1 MIQRWVKSVQIVET
15 IILIISLLI
24 VANII
29 SHYFVSIPA
38 SLIQIVAGV
47 IAAMTLNVKIMV
59 NTEWF
64 LLVFIAPILFN
75 DGNRFP
81 KKELWKLKGPI
92 MGNAIILVIVSTV
105 VGGAL
110 VKWLVPSL
118 PWATAF
124 TLVAVLSPTDPIAVQ
139 SIAKKAKLPDKL
151 MHLISGESLI
161 NDASGLICFKYAVA
175 ATVTGVFSLRS
186 ATLDFFYIAIVGAL
200 AGAVMI
206 WIFNGVR
213 LYLIN
218 QGVDDSI
225 LHAIIQIL
233 IPFIIYYIAEDL
245 LHVSGVVAVV
255 IAGILNI
262 SSSRTTGAFS
272 PEIRLVS
279 SRTWDML
286 VYLLNGFVFVLL
298 GIEIPFAME
307 ELIHNDNMNT
317 FKALGFAFVIWVA
330 LVVIRFIWSYFYST
344 FFERSD
350 RTNFNLFSGTR
361 FYYSLMSGISGV
373 RGAVTMVGVLSLPF
387 VTNSGAAFPA
397 RTLLLFIASAVIIYS
412 LLGATILIPLIT
424 KSSAPITYRGNSIN
438 TDEDLDIDDE
448 ADDTEVVSTKTEL
461 TPNEANKVVLEKT
474 ISKLRAENLDNRD
487 MVYTTVI
494 AEYVFNLHNLQLK
507 SNGPD
512 PISKKRIKGK
522 KDAELWDVCFNCEL
536 EAVEELYDNKKISED
551 GYDTAVK
558 KIEKYKKGLVKKRYN
573 QTTEFFI
580 AYFRRTIRELTRFIH
595 LPFVKQ
601 EEVIQYNHEAVIAS
615 VAGAKRALEKLREL
629 EENDGEMAYDN
640 LLYVFQRHY
649 EERLELLQG
658 KRRNHSEKFNVE
670 RINLEVNALSYQR
683 AYVQDLL
690 EQGKISRVTANNL
703 RKNINYSE
711 EVINFDIQ

>member
-474 ISKLRAENLDNRD
+474 ISKLRAENPDNRD

>member
-1 MIQRWVKSVQIVET
+1 M
-15 IILIISLLI
+15 IISLLI

-387 VTNSGAAFPA
+387 VTNSGAVFPA

>member
-1 MIQRWVKSVQIVET
+1 MQIVET

-474 ISKLRAENLDNRD
+474 ISKLRAENPDNRD